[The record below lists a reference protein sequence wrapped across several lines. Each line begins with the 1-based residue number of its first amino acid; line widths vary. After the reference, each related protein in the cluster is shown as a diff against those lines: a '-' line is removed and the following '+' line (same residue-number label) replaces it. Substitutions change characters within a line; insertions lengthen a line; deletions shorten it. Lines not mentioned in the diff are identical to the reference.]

1 MFRVILVPKSQYL
14 ESFNTDFDFE
24 KLESL
29 ATIDEVKLNDI
40 LKIRNCYYSISCI
53 FRAARVVT
61 VAQIYPNFDN
71 NKIVVDDSVVCPFCG
86 VHYCD
91 HSEFLDSENNFKCTR
106 CGTVFKYE
114 REVVIT
120 YKTKIIE
127 QPDIILLENKV

>member
-71 NKIVVDDSVVCPFCG
+71 NKIVVDDSVICPFCG
-86 VHYCD
+86 VYYRD
-91 HSEFLDSENNFKCTR
+91 HSDFLDSENNFKCTR

-120 YKTKIIE
+120 YKTKTIE
-127 QPDIILLENKV
+127 QPDIILLDNKV